1 MRAFIK
7 HIVIILGIIVAS
19 LYLLDALY
27 EQVLS
32 KGQPRSKIQH
42 IVNATDT
49 HYDYAFFGSSRVE
62 NHIDCDLIEKL
73 TGKSCVNFGMAG
85 TSLADLTLAL
95 DILTYNECTFDKVL
109 VQVDYSYNKTGK
121 TKVFES
127 QLIPS
132 MKHPVVRKAFENH
145 PKKWQYAN
153 IPFYRFMVN
162 DKVLGVRE
170 LTATVMKKEAKVD
183 FENGF
188 VPLYGTAT
196 NIKGAFPEKMIK
208 DNPSYHELLAF
219 AANTETEV
227 IFFTAP
233 YCKEVKNV
241 TFMRTLKTEIPA
253 LVDYTQK
260 YDSVPTFFKDCGH
273 LNREGAMDF
282 SRIIAEDLLTPS
294 N

>member
-1 MRAFIK
+1 MRAFVK
-7 HIVIILGIIVAS
+7 QIVIILGIIVAC
-19 LYLLDALY
+19 LYVLDALY

-32 KGQPRSKIQH
+32 KGKARSKIQH
-42 IVNATDT
+42 IVNMSNT

-73 TGKSCVNFGMAG
+73 TGKTCVNFGMAG

-95 DILTYNECTFDKVL
+95 DILTYNECTFDTVL
-109 VQVDYSYNKTGK
+109 IQVDYGYNKTGR

-132 MKHPVVRKAFENH
+132 MKHPVVKKAFENH

-162 DKVLGVRE
+162 DKVLGLRE

-188 VPLYGTAT
+188 VPLYGVAR
-196 NIKGAFPEKMIK
+196 NVRGAFPEKIAR
-208 DNPSYHELLAF
+208 DNPSYHKLLAF
-219 AANTETEV
+219 ASNTKTEV

-233 YCKEVKNV
+233 YCKEVKNAK
-241 TFMRTLKTEIPA
+241 FIGTLKTEIPT
-253 LVDYTQK
+253 LIDYTQI
-260 YDSVPTFFKDCGH
+260 YDSVPRFFKDCGH